1 LVPSFQKI
9 PLSEYDAVTNGRF
22 QREKGS
28 DVYEKV
34 IDMGAGAVIEFATC
48 GNVEKSMDRI
58 ERNYRALLAVAVV
71 LNSQRDMHSLWE
83 VITAEITKVVPWA
96 RASVTL
102 YDREADGFR
111 FYVIATTMAQVVL
124 QPDAIVPRVGSAMG
138 WVYDHKALHFRPD
151 LKRDQVFI
159 EDRWYFQEGLG
170 RMINLPLLVG
180 DRCLGLLNIASRE
193 SGAPDPGDLEFLTQV
208 AMQIAYAIDHV
219 QAYEQI
225 DRLRNQLA
233 KENVYLNEELRLIKN
248 AGSLIGTS
256 LAFQHVLGLARE
268 VAPTPATVL
277 ITGETG
283 TGKELIAQ
291 AIHDWS
297 PRRAKPIIQVNCASF
312 PAGLV
317 ESELFGHERGAFTG
331 ADRAR
336 EGRFELAHGGTLFL
350 DEIGEMPL
358 ETQAKLLRVLQDG
371 MVDRLGGK
379 QPVRVDVRVIAAT
392 NSDLSAAVKGGAFR
406 ADLFYRLNVFPIGL
420 PPLRNRP
427 EDIPI
432 LARHFLQQY
441 GVILLRSYKDIDQES
456 LERLIRYTW
465 PGNVRELENVI
476 ERAMILSH
484 EPILRIDQHV
494 LGLQDSSVT
503 APPPSGLKD
512 LERLHIL
519 QTLTLTKW
527 HIEGSDGAA
536 VRLGI
541 PPSTLRSRMKQ
552 FGMKRP
558 HS

>member
-1 LVPSFQKI
+1 MRYQNEQQAPVLDNLVFS
-9 PLSEYDAVTNGRF
+9 
-22 QREKGS
+22 S
-28 DVYEKV
+28 DG
-34 IDMGAGAVIEFATC
+34 IDMRASSVIQFARLE
-48 GNVEKSMDRI
+48 NIDKQMDRI
-58 ERNYRALLAVAVV
+58 EINYRALLAVAVV
-71 LNSQRDMHSLWE
+71 LNSQRDMHSLWGA
-83 VITAEITKVVPWA
+83 ITAEITKVIPWA

-102 YDREADGFR
+102 YDPEADGFR
-111 FYVIATTMAQVVL
+111 FHVITTTLSQVVL
-124 QPDAIVPRVGSAMG
+124 QRDAVIPRFGSGMG
-138 WVYDHKALHFRPD
+138 WTYEHKSVHIRAD
-151 LKRDQVFI
+151 LTREQVFL
-159 EDRWYFQEGLG
+159 EDKWYVEEGLG
-170 RMINLPLLVG
+170 RMINLPLLVR
-180 DRCLGLLNIASRE
+180 DRCLGVLNIGSME
-193 SGAPDPGDLEFLTQV
+193 SGAPDPGDIEFLTQV

-225 DRLRNQLA
+225 DRLRDQLA
-233 KENVYLNEELRLIKN
+233 KENVYLDEELKVMKN
-248 AGSLIGTS
+248 AGSLMGES
-256 LAFQHVLGLARE
+256 LAFRHVIGLARD
-268 VAPTPATVL
+268 VASTPTTVF

-297 PRRAKPIIQVNCASF
+297 PRHAKPMVRVNCAAF

-336 EGRFELAHGGTLFL
+336 EGRFELAHWGTLFL
-350 DEIGEMPL
+350 DEVGEMPL

-379 QPVRVDVRVIAAT
+379 QPVRVDVRVLAAS
-392 NSDLSAAVKGGAFR
+392 NSDLPAAVKDGAFR

-432 LARHFLQQY
+432 LARHFIQQY
-441 GVILLRSYKDIDQES
+441 SAKLLRSCTDIDQES

-476 ERAMILSH
+476 ERALILSH
-484 EPILRIDQHV
+484 EPILRIDQQV
-494 LGLQDSSVT
+494 LGSQDSSLT
-503 APPPSGLKD
+503 ASPPSGLKD
-512 LERLHIL
+512 LERWHIL
-519 QTLTLTKW
+519 QTLTLTNW
-527 HIEGSDGAA
+527 HIEGADGAA

-558 HS
+558 PS

>member
-1 LVPSFQKI
+1 M
-9 PLSEYDAVTNGRF
+9 N
-22 QREKGS
+22 
-28 DVYEKV
+28 
-34 IDMGAGAVIEFATC
+34 AGAVIQFALLDR
-48 GNVEKSMDRI
+48 VEMPMDRI

-71 LNSQRDMHSLWE
+71 LNSRRDMHSLWE
-83 VITAEITKVVPWA
+83 AITAEITKVIPWA

-111 FYVIATTMAQVVL
+111 FYVIATTFAQEVL
-124 QPDAIVPRVGSAMG
+124 QRNAVVPRIGSGMG
-138 WVYDHKALHFRPD
+138 WAYDHKALHIRPD
-151 LKRDQVFI
+151 LQRDQVFL
-159 EDRWYFQEGLG
+159 EDKWYVEENLG
-170 RMINLPLLVG
+170 RMINLPLLVS
-180 DRCLGLLNIASRE
+180 DRCLGVLNIASRE
-193 SGAPDPGDLEFLTQV
+193 SGAPDPEDLEFLMQV
-208 AMQIAYAIDHV
+208 AMQIAAAIDHV

-225 DRLRNQLA
+225 DRLRDQLA
-233 KENVYLNEELRLIKN
+233 KENVYLAEELRLIKN
-248 AGSLIGTS
+248 IGSLVGKS
-256 LAFQHVLGLARE
+256 LAFRHVLGLARE

-297 PRRAKPIIQVNCASF
+297 PRHAKPMVRVNCAAFS
-312 PAGLV
+312 AGLV

-358 ETQAKLLRVLQDG
+358 DTQAKLLRVLQDG

-379 QPVRVDVRVIAAT
+379 QPVQVDVRVIAAT
-392 NSDLSAAVKGGAFR
+392 NSDLPAAVKAGTFR
-406 ADLFYRLNVFPIGL
+406 ADLFYRLNVFPMAL
-420 PPLRNRP
+420 PPLKNRP

-432 LARHFLQQY
+432 LARHFLEIY
-441 GVILLRSYKDIDQES
+441 SVKLLRSCKDIDQES

-476 ERAMILSH
+476 ERALILSH
-484 EPILRIDQHV
+484 EPILRIDEHV
-494 LGLQDSSVT
+494 LGSQDSSFT
-503 APPPSGLKD
+503 ALPSSGLKD
-512 LERLHIL
+512 LERWHIL
-519 QTLTLTKW
+519 QTLTLTNW
-527 HIEGSDGAA
+527 HIEGPDGAA
-536 VRLGI
+536 VLLGI

-558 HS
+558 TS

>member
-1 LVPSFQKI
+1 
-9 PLSEYDAVTNGRF
+9 
-22 QREKGS
+22 
-28 DVYEKV
+28 
-34 IDMGAGAVIEFATC
+34 
-48 GNVEKSMDRI
+48 MDRI

-83 VITAEITKVVPWA
+83 AITAEITKVVPWA

-124 QPDAIVPRVGSAMG
+124 QSNAVVPRVGSGMG
-138 WVYDHKALHFRPD
+138 WVYDHKTVHIRAD
-151 LKRDQVFI
+151 LTREQVFL
-159 EDRWYFQEGLG
+159 EDKWYFQEGLG

-225 DRLRNQLA
+225 DRLRDQLA
-233 KENVYLNEELRLIKN
+233 KENIYLTEELRLMKN
-248 AGSLIGTS
+248 IGSLVGTS
-256 LAFQHVLGLARE
+256 PTFRHVLGLARE
-268 VAPTPATVL
+268 VALTPATVL

-283 TGKELIAQ
+283 TGKELVAQ

-297 PRRAKPIIQVNCASF
+297 PRHRKPMVRVNCAAF

-350 DEIGEMPL
+350 DEVGEMPL

-379 QPVRVDVRVIAAT
+379 QPVSVDVRVIAASNT
-392 NSDLSAAVKGGAFR
+392 DLSAAVKDGAFR
-406 ADLFYRLNVFPIGL
+406 ADLFYRLNVFPIDV

-427 EDIPI
+427 EDIPL
-432 LARHFLQQY
+432 LARHFIQQHSAK
-441 GVILLRSYKDIDQES
+441 LLRSCTDLDQES

-484 EPILRIDQHV
+484 EPILRIDQHA
-494 LGLQDSSVT
+494 LGSQDSSFTASPPAGLQD
-503 APPPSGLKD
+503 
-512 LERLHIL
+512 LEQRHIL

-536 VRLGI
+536 ARLGI

-558 HS
+558 PSS

>member
-1 LVPSFQKI
+1 
-9 PLSEYDAVTNGRF
+9 
-22 QREKGS
+22 
-28 DVYEKV
+28 
-34 IDMGAGAVIEFATC
+34 
-48 GNVEKSMDRI
+48 MDRI
-58 ERNYRALLAVAVV
+58 EINYRALLAVAVV

-83 VITAEITKVVPWA
+83 AITAEITKVIPWA

-111 FYVIATTMAQVVL
+111 FYVLATTVAQVVL
-124 QPDAIVPRVGSAMG
+124 QRDAVVPRVGSAMG
-138 WVYDHKALHFRPD
+138 WAYDQKTLHIRPD
-151 LKRDQVFI
+151 LKRDQVFL
-159 EDRWYFQEGLG
+159 EDKWYVQEGLG
-170 RMINLPLLVG
+170 RMINLPLLVR
-180 DRCLGLLNIASRE
+180 DRCIGILNIGSRE
-193 SGAPDPGDLEFLTQV
+193 SGAPDPGDLVFLTQV
-208 AMQIAYAIDHV
+208 AMQIASAIDHV

-225 DRLRNQLA
+225 DRLRDQLA
-233 KENVYLNEELRLIKN
+233 KENLYLTEELRHMQN
-248 AGSLIGTS
+248 AGSLVGKS
-256 LAFQHVLGLARE
+256 LAFRRVIGLARD
-268 VAPTPATVL
+268 VAPTPSTVF

-297 PRRAKPIIQVNCASF
+297 PRHSKPMVRVNCAAF

-331 ADRAR
+331 ADRTR
-336 EGRFELAHGGTLFL
+336 EGRFELAHGGSLFL

-371 MVDRLGGK
+371 LIDRLGGK

-392 NSDLSAAVKGGAFR
+392 NRDLPAAVKAGTFR

-420 PPLRNRP
+420 PPLRNHP
-427 EDIPI
+427 EDIPL
-432 LARHFLQQY
+432 LAQHFLKQY
-441 GVILLRSYKDIDQES
+441 CVTLGRSCKEIDQES

-484 EPILRIDQHV
+484 EPVLRIDEHV
-494 LGLQDSSVT
+494 LGSQDSPLT
-503 APPPSGLKD
+503 ASPPAGLK
-512 LERLHIL
+512 EVEQQHIL
-519 QTLTLTKW
+519 QTLTLTDW
-527 HIEGSDGAA
+527 HIEGPDGAA
-536 VRLGI
+536 ARLGL

-558 HS
+558 SSR

>member
-1 LVPSFQKI
+1 MRAS
-9 PLSEYDAVTNGRF
+9 S
-22 QREKGS
+22 
-28 DVYEKV
+28 V
-34 IDMGAGAVIEFATC
+34 IQFAGLENIGTP
-48 GNVEKSMDRI
+48 MDRI
-58 ERNYRALLAVAVV
+58 EINYRALLAVAVV
-71 LNSQRDMHSLWE
+71 LNSQRDTHSLWE
-83 VITAEITKVVPWA
+83 AITAEITKVIPWA
-96 RASVTL
+96 RASVTQ

-111 FYVIATTMAQVVL
+111 FYVVATTMAQVVL
-124 QPDAIVPRVGSAMG
+124 QRDALVPRVGSAMG
-138 WVYDHKALHFRPD
+138 WVYDHKTLHIRPD
-151 LKRDQVFI
+151 LRREQVFL
-159 EDRWYFQEGLG
+159 EDKWYVQEGLG
-170 RMINLPLLVG
+170 RMINMPLLVR
-180 DRCLGLLNIASRE
+180 DRCVGILNIGSIE

-225 DRLRNQLA
+225 AQLRDQLA
-233 KENVYLNEELRLIKN
+233 KENVYLTEELRLMKN
-248 AGSLIGTS
+248 IGSLVGTS
-256 LAFQHVLGLARE
+256 LAFQHVIGLARD
-268 VAPTPATVL
+268 VASTPSTVF

-297 PRRAKPIIQVNCASF
+297 SRREKPMVRVNCAAF

-379 QPVRVDVRVIAAT
+379 QPIRVDVRVIAAT
-392 NSDLSAAVKGGAFR
+392 NRNLPAAVKAGIFR
-406 ADLFYRLNVFPIGL
+406 ADLFYRLNVFPINV

-427 EDIPI
+427 EDIP
-432 LARHFLQQY
+432 LLVRHFLPQY
-441 GVILLRSYKDIDQES
+441 GVKLGRSCKDIDRES

-476 ERAMILSH
+476 ERAMILSR
-484 EPILRIDQHV
+484 EPMLRIDEHV
-494 LGLQDSSVT
+494 LGSQDSSLTVS
-503 APPPSGLKD
+503 PPADLKE
-512 LERLHIL
+512 LEHRHIL

-527 HIEGSDGAA
+527 RIAGSEGAA

-552 FGMKRP
+552 LGMKRP
-558 HS
+558 SA

>member
-1 LVPSFQKI
+1 MS
-9 PLSEYDAVTNGRF
+9 
-22 QREKGS
+22 
-28 DVYEKV
+28 
-34 IDMGAGAVIEFATC
+34 AGAVIEFALC
-48 GNVEKSMDRI
+48 GSIKQSMDRI

-111 FYVIATTMAQVVL
+111 FYVIAMTMAQVVL

-138 WVYDHKALHFRPD
+138 WVYDHKALHIRPD
-151 LKRDQVFI
+151 LKREQVFI
-159 EDRWYFQEGLG
+159 EDRWYLQEGLG

-297 PRRAKPIIQVNCASF
+297 PRHSKPMVRVNCAAF

-317 ESELFGHERGAFTG
+317 ES
-331 ADRAR
+331 
-336 EGRFELAHGGTLFL
+336 
-350 DEIGEMPL
+350 
-358 ETQAKLLRVLQDG
+358 
-371 MVDRLGGK
+371 
-379 QPVRVDVRVIAAT
+379 
-392 NSDLSAAVKGGAFR
+392 
-406 ADLFYRLNVFPIGL
+406 
-420 PPLRNRP
+420 
-427 EDIPI
+427 
-432 LARHFLQQY
+432 
-441 GVILLRSYKDIDQES
+441 
-456 LERLIRYTW
+456 
-465 PGNVRELENVI
+465 
-476 ERAMILSH
+476 
-484 EPILRIDQHV
+484 
-494 LGLQDSSVT
+494 
-503 APPPSGLKD
+503 
-512 LERLHIL
+512 
-519 QTLTLTKW
+519 
-527 HIEGSDGAA
+527 
-536 VRLGI
+536 
-541 PPSTLRSRMKQ
+541 
-552 FGMKRP
+552 
-558 HS
+558 

>member
-1 LVPSFQKI
+1 
-9 PLSEYDAVTNGRF
+9 
-22 QREKGS
+22 
-28 DVYEKV
+28 
-34 IDMGAGAVIEFATC
+34 
-48 GNVEKSMDRI
+48 MDRI
-58 ERNYRALLAVAVV
+58 EINYRALLAVAVV

-83 VITAEITKVVPWA
+83 AITAEITKVIPWA

-111 FYVIATTMAQVVL
+111 FYAMATTMVQVVL
-124 QPDAIVPRVGSAMG
+124 QRDAIVPRVGSGMG
-138 WVYDHKALHFRPD
+138 WVYDHKAPHIRPD
-151 LKRDQVFI
+151 LTREQVFL
-159 EDRWYFQEGLG
+159 EDKWYVEEGLG
-170 RMINLPLLVG
+170 RMINLPLLVR
-180 DRCLGLLNIASRE
+180 DRCLGILNIGSRE
-193 SGAPDPGDLEFLTQV
+193 SGAPDPADLEFLAQV

-233 KENVYLNEELRLIKN
+233 KENVYLDEELKVMKN

-256 LAFQHVLGLARE
+256 LAFRHVIGLARD
-268 VAPTPATVL
+268 VAPTPSTVF

-297 PRRAKPIIQVNCASF
+297 PRHSKPMVRVNCAAF

-331 ADRAR
+331 ADRSR

-371 MVDRLGGK
+371 LVDRLGGK

-392 NSDLSAAVKGGAFR
+392 NRNLPAAVKAGTFR
-406 ADLFYRLNVFPIGL
+406 ADLFYRLNVFQIGL

-427 EDIPI
+427 EDVPI
-432 LARHFLQQY
+432 LARHFLKRY
-441 GVILLRSYKDIDQES
+441 SVKLGRSCKDIDQES

-476 ERAMILSH
+476 ERAMILSR
-484 EPILRIDQHV
+484 EPILRIDEHV
-494 LGLQDSSVT
+494 LGSQDSSVT
-503 APPPSGLKD
+503 APPPAELKEV
-512 LERLHIL
+512 ERRHIL
-519 QTLTLTKW
+519 QTLTLTNW
-527 HIEGSDGAA
+527 HIAGPDGAA

-558 HS
+558 TS

>member
-1 LVPSFQKI
+1 MIST
-9 PLSEYDAVTNGRF
+9 PLSNTV
-22 QREKGS
+22 
-28 DVYEKV
+28 VYSNIVQQICHEVNWRGQHEGV
-34 IDMGAGAVIEFATC
+34 IDVSADSVIQFILSESV
-48 GNVEKSMDRI
+48 GKPMDRI
-58 ERNYRALLAVAVV
+58 EINYRALLAVAVV

-83 VITAEITKVVPWA
+83 AITAEITKVIPWA
-96 RASVTL
+96 RASVTQ

-111 FYVIATTMAQVVL
+111 FYVVASTLAQVVL
-124 QPDAIVPRVGSAMG
+124 QRDAVVPRVGSGMG
-138 WVYDHKALHFRPD
+138 WTYDHKTVHIRPD
-151 LKRDQVFI
+151 LKRDQVFL
-159 EDRWYFQEGLG
+159 EDKWYVQEGLG
-170 RMINLPLLVG
+170 RMINLPLLVR
-180 DRCLGLLNIASRE
+180 DRCLGILNIGSIE

-225 DRLRNQLA
+225 DRLRDQLA
-233 KENVYLNEELRLIKN
+233 KENVYLTEELRLMKN
-248 AGSLIGTS
+248 VDALVGQS
-256 LAFQHVLGLARE
+256 LAFRHVIGLARD
-268 VAPTPATVL
+268 VAPTPSTVF

-297 PRRAKPIIQVNCASF
+297 PRHSKPMVRVNCAAF

-350 DEIGEMPL
+350 DEVGEMPL

-371 MVDRLGGK
+371 MIDRLGGK

-392 NSDLSAAVKGGAFR
+392 NRDLPAAVKAGTFR

-432 LARHFLQQY
+432 LARHFLKQY
-441 GVILLRSYKDIDQES
+441 CVKLGRSCKDIDQES

-484 EPILRIDQHV
+484 DPVLRIDEHI
-494 LGLQDSSVT
+494 LGSLDSSFT
-503 APPPSGLKD
+503 ASSPAGLKD
-512 LERLHIL
+512 LEQRHIL
-519 QTLTLTKW
+519 QTLTLTNW
-527 HIEGSDGAA
+527 HIEGPDGAA

-558 HS
+558 PSG

>member
-1 LVPSFQKI
+1 
-9 PLSEYDAVTNGRF
+9 
-22 QREKGS
+22 
-28 DVYEKV
+28 
-34 IDMGAGAVIEFATC
+34 M
-48 GNVEKSMDRI
+48 
-58 ERNYRALLAVAVV
+58 
-71 LNSQRDMHSLWE
+71 
-83 VITAEITKVVPWA
+83 
-96 RASVTL
+96 
-102 YDREADGFR
+102 
-111 FYVIATTMAQVVL
+111 
-124 QPDAIVPRVGSAMG
+124 
-138 WVYDHKALHFRPD
+138 
-151 LKRDQVFI
+151 
-159 EDRWYFQEGLG
+159 
-170 RMINLPLLVG
+170 
-180 DRCLGLLNIASRE
+180 
-193 SGAPDPGDLEFLTQV
+193 
-208 AMQIAYAIDHV
+208 
-219 QAYEQI
+219 
-225 DRLRNQLA
+225 
-233 KENVYLNEELRLIKN
+233 
-248 AGSLIGTS
+248 
-256 LAFQHVLGLARE
+256 LGLARE

-297 PRRAKPIIQVNCASF
+297 PRHSKPMVRVNCAAF

-392 NSDLSAAVKGGAFR
+392 NSDLPAAVKAGVFR

-441 GVILLRSYKDIDQES
+441 GVKLLRSYKDIDQES

-484 EPILRIDQHV
+484 EPVLRIDEHV
-494 LGLQDSSVT
+494 LGSQDSSFT
-503 APPPSGLKD
+503 ASPPSGLKD
-512 LERLHIL
+512 LERRHIL

-558 HS
+558 PSS

>member
-1 LVPSFQKI
+1 MDQ
-9 PLSEYDAVTNGRF
+9 
-22 QREKGS
+22 
-28 DVYEKV
+28 
-34 IDMGAGAVIEFATC
+34 IE
-48 GNVEKSMDRI
+48 I
-58 ERNYRALLAVAVV
+58 NYRALLAVAVV
-71 LNSQRDMHSLWE
+71 LNSQRDTHSLWE
-83 VITAEITKVVPWA
+83 AITDEITKVIPWA

-111 FYVIATTMAQVVL
+111 FYVMSTTTAQVVL
-124 QPDAIVPRVGSAMG
+124 QRDAIVPRVGSGMG
-138 WVYDHKALHFRPD
+138 WVYDHKTLHIRPD
-151 LKRDQVFI
+151 LKREQVFL
-159 EDRWYFQEGLG
+159 EDEWYVQEGLG
-170 RMINLPLLVG
+170 RMINLPLLVRE
-180 DRCLGLLNIASRE
+180 RCLGILNIGSRE
-193 SGAPDPGDLEFLTQV
+193 SGTPDPGDLEFLTQA

-225 DRLRNQLA
+225 DRLQHQLA
-233 KENVYLNEELRLIKN
+233 KENTYLTEEVRLMKN
-248 AGSLIGTS
+248 AGSLVGRS
-256 LAFQHVLGLARE
+256 LTFQHVLGLARD
-268 VAPTPATVL
+268 VAPTPSTVF

-297 PRRAKPIIQVNCASF
+297 PRRQKPMVRVNCASF

-379 QPVRVDVRVIAAT
+379 QSVRVDVRVIAAT
-392 NSDLSAAVKGGAFR
+392 NRDLPAAVKDGGFR

-441 GVILLRSYKDIDQES
+441 GIKLGRSCKDIDQES
-456 LERLIRYTW
+456 LERLVRYTW

-476 ERAMILSH
+476 ERAMILSR
-484 EPILRIDQHV
+484 EPVLRIDQHV
-494 LGLQDSSVT
+494 LGSQDSSIT
-503 APPPSGLKD
+503 APPPTDLKD
-512 LERLHIL
+512 LERQHIL
-519 QTLTLTKW
+519 QTLTLTNW
-527 HIEGSDGAA
+527 RIEGPDGAA
-536 VRLGI
+536 IRLGLN
-541 PPSTLRSRMKQ
+541 PGTLRSRMKQ
-552 FGMKRP
+552 FGITRP
-558 HS
+558 KSR